1 MPDTAISTSVISTSA
16 GYFTRLT
23 HFLRGSY
30 PPLPSLLFAV
40 AWALGVTGLY
50 AAVDPLP
57 SGWRPGTSTALAAL
71 TLVIDL
77 LLMRALDDIRDLD
90 YDQEFHPTRP
100 LAAGTVRI
108 KDLVILFA
116 AGTVILTALNI
127 GAPTALLI
135 LLLQL
140 AYTAVLIV
148 VSRRW
153 QRPNPD
159 NLLANMFASLPAP
172 LLLHVYLYAR
182 YLHGTGHGPVWRGIL
197 ATVAVVLAA
206 GHLEMAKKLKRSPKP
221 SERTYVNQIGLRATI
236 ATALIAPVLSVAL
249 VTLVIRDP
257 AGWSIAAVLP
267 LAFPALAARSFWREH
282 RSRWPAQSPPLYLL
296 ATFISYLILGLA
308 A

>member
-1 MPDTAISTSVISTSA
+1 VPDTAISTSA
-16 GYFTRLT
+16 GYFTRLA

-40 AWALGVTGLY
+40 AWTFGVTGLY

-57 SGWRPGTSTALAAL
+57 SGWRPSTSTVLAAL
-71 TLVIDL
+71 TLIIDL

-90 YDQEFHPTRP
+90 YDREFHPTRP
-100 LAAGTVRI
+100 LAAGAVRI
-108 KDLVILFA
+108 RDLAILYA
-116 AGTVILTALNI
+116 AGTVVLTALNI
-127 GAPTALLI
+127 DSPTALLI

-140 AYTAVLIV
+140 AYTALLIV

-159 NLLANMFASLPAP
+159 DLLANMFASLPAP

-182 YLHGTGHGPVWRGIL
+182 YLHGTGHGPDWRGIL
-197 ATVAVVLAA
+197 AIVAVVLAA

-236 ATALIAPVLSVAL
+236 TTALVAPLLSVAL
-249 VTLVIRDP
+249 VTLIIREP
-257 AGWSIAAVLP
+257 AGWSVAAVLP

-282 RSRWPAQSPPLYLL
+282 RPRWPAQSPPLYLL
-296 ATFISYLILGLA
+296 ATFISYLILGLTA
-308 A
+308 